1 MYHISNDKRSLQSVQ
16 MIIDALLQLLN
27 QKQLHKIS
35 IKDLCESAG
44 VGRVTFYRHFDSIDD
59 VLRRHCDD
67 RFDQLRQYLAD
78 YYKEFPSDPFLKPL
92 LQYWYHDS
100 QILEILIKYNKQ
112 DMIREAFMQMIQT
125 LKKKSEKTGVL
136 DDNMSSYQLVIQ
148 SSVAI
153 AVLGKWIENGKDVP
167 PDALSRSILT
177 AMREPVNINFEN

>member
-1 MYHISNDKRSLQSVQ
+1 MYHISNDKRSMQSVQ

-27 QKQLHKIS
+27 HKQLQKIS

-67 RFDQLRQYLAD
+67 RFDQLRQYLLN
-78 YYKEFPSDPFLKPL
+78 YYKDSQSEPFLKPL
-92 LQYWYHDS
+92 LMYWYHDS
-100 QILEILIKYNKQ
+100 QILEILIRYNKQ

-125 LKKKSEKTGVL
+125 MKKKSVQTGIS

-167 PDALSRSILT
+167 PDALSQSILT
-177 AMREPVNINFEN
+177 AIREPVNINFEN